1 MKKVLVLMTSFVL
14 PIVAIACVSADKE
27 TRKDSKPAAQT
38 APAPQK
44 DTRTA
49 AEIQEDLSYREIITK
64 EFKYVE
70 GIKEDAQDSFGQGVL
85 FLHQFPPNYERAVE
99 SFRNAID
106 KDATFPE
113 AYFNLGQIYER
124 QGKPMDAIRIYEAAG
139 QKTDAKLDSQ
149 AYVGK
154 VYLGL
159 AKKARD
165 TGMVTEA
172 DSYETKAK
180 AIFDEIISQ
189 DSENLQANNSL
200 ALYWLFKGDTKTAE
214 DFVRK
219 VLLKAPQDVVALNTR
234 GLINLKAGNLKI
246 AKWVFEQKALR
257 FDPNSI
263 EALTNLGITYL
274 RMGDTPMG
282 VTSFEKALQI
292 DPNNYEARMNV
303 AAIYLNYLHYDAARA
318 QYEAALELV
327 PDSSEGMIGLGSCYL
342 GLLDAEKAVA
352 SWDKAIKV
360 TPSLPELYLRVA
372 KVYETRLNNLDKAIE
387 YYEKYL
393 EVANPPDNDPIR
405 GRIPVLK
412 EMAKNG
418 GMLMPMDEP
427 APEVPAEAVPEAVP
441 AEAVQPAAEPVVE
454 PAPEAAPAVEEPA
467 PAVEPAPEAAPVV
480 EEAAPAVEP
489 APVVE
494 PAVEVAPVVEEP
506 APAVEVAPVVE
517 EPSPSPEAPAEQ
529 GAPAVEPAP
538 VVEPAPA
545 VEVAPAVEPAAEPA
559 AQPAPAPVAEA
570 TEEVVE
576 AASPSPEAPAEQ
588 GAPVVDAAVDAAAPV
603 VEEAAPVAE

>member
-1 MKKVLVLMTSFVL
+1 MRKVLVLMTSCLL
-14 PIVAIACVSADKE
+14 PLAAIACVSADKE
-27 TRKDSKPAAQT
+27 TRKDSQPAAQT
-38 APAPQK
+38 APAQPQ

-70 GIKEDAQDSFGQGVL
+70 GIKEEAQDSFGQGVL

-99 SFRNAID
+99 SFKNSID
-106 KDATFPE
+106 KDPSFPE
-113 AYFNLGQIYER
+113 AYFNLGQIFER
-124 QGKPMDAIRIYEAAG
+124 QGKPMEAIRIYEAAG
-139 QKTDAKLDSQ
+139 QKTDAKLDSR

-180 AIFDEIISQ
+180 AIFDEIIAE

-303 AAIYLNYLHYDAARA
+303 AAIYLNYLHYDAARV

-327 PDSSEGMIGLGSCYL
+327 PDSSEGLIGLGSCYL

-352 SWDKAIKV
+352 TWDKAIKV
-360 TPSLPELYLRVA
+360 SPNLPELYIRVG
-372 KVYETRLNNLDKAIE
+372 KVYESRLNNLDKAIE

-393 EVANPPDNDPIR
+393 EVANPPENDPIR

-427 APEVPAEAVPEAVP
+427 APEVPPEATPEAV
-441 AEAVQPAAEPVVE
+441 
-454 PAPEAAPAVEEPA
+454 PAVEEPA
-467 PAVEPAPEAAPVV
+467 PAVEPAPEPV
-480 EEAAPAVEP
+480 PEP
-489 APVVE
+489 VPS
-494 PAVEVAPVVEEP
+494 VEEP
-506 APAVEVAPVVE
+506 APAVEPAPEPVPEPVPAVE
-517 EPSPSPEAPAEQ
+517 EP
-529 GAPAVEPAP
+529 APAVEPASEP
-538 VVEPAPA
+538 VPEPVTA
-545 VEVAPAVEPAAEPA
+545 VEEPA
-559 AQPAPAPVAEA
+559 AQPAPAPAPVTEA
-570 TEEVVE
+570 VEEVVE
-576 AASPSPEAPAEQ
+576 AEAV
-588 GAPVVDAAVDAAAPV
+588 APVVDAAVDAAAPA